1 MCRGDKIIIPF
12 KKLGSRTL
20 IIISIAALVLVIATA
35 GLLTTNQQVPA
46 TGTITAINLGVYS
59 DSGCTTPLTTI
70 SFGNVVPGTQVTQTV
85 YLKNTGNVAESTLS
99 MSTNT
104 WSPANAGTYLTLTWT
119 PTSSSLAV
127 GASTSATLTLTASS
141 SAGAL
146 STFGFNVVF
155 TGSQ

>member
-1 MCRGDKIIIPF
+1 MAF
-12 KKLGSRTL
+12 KKLSPAITIAIG
-20 IIISIAALVLVIATA
+20 IAALALVICTA
-35 GLLTTNQQVPA
+35 GLLSINQQVPV

-59 DSGCTTPLTTI
+59 DSGCTTPLTAI
-70 SFGNVVPGTQVTQTV
+70 SFGNMAPGTQATQTV
-85 YLKNTGNVAESTLS
+85 YLKNTGNVAESSLT

-127 GASTSATLTLTASS
+127 GASTSATLTLAASS
-141 SAGAL
+141 SAGSL

>member
-1 MCRGDKIIIPF
+1 MAF
-12 KKLGSRTL
+12 KKLSPA
-20 IIISIAALVLVIATA
+20 ISIALAVTALALVIVTA

-46 TGTITAINLGVYS
+46 TGTVTAINLGVYS

-70 SFGNVVPGTQVTQTV
+70 SFGNIVPGTQVTQTI
-85 YLKNTGNVAESTLS
+85 YLKNTGNVAESSLT

-119 PTSSSLAV
+119 PTASSLAV

-141 SAGAL
+141 SAGTL
-146 STFGFNVVF
+146 STFSFNVVF
-155 TGSQ
+155 TGTQ